1 MVISSTI
8 KVITMSSSIRWCIGK
23 CILINGSRH
32 IIRPIFSSR
41 PMMVALTHKL
51 RRVTMMSV
59 MMVMTISL
67 TMMMVSWI
75 GIPIFPTRII
85 MFPILVKHACSAWF
99 TWRLSSS
106 ASFRSNATRS
116 WRTTLLSDAME
127 CVSQSLTSTYIK
139 KAGCGQLPAR
149 RVVSI
154 MIWYPEK
161 MSSQFPNS
169 KTCLSFSYL
178 SIIPNMNWWNYFP
191 DFHNILRFSSDNEK
205 NTLFKKAIFKH
216 WTLTNFQR
224 WQNYA
229 NCAEVQKVEFL
240 CNNENVSNPDF

>member
-99 TWRLSSS
+99 TWWLSSS

-169 KTCLSFSYL
+169 KPCLPVIFLFINYTKNEQMKLFSRFWQYS
-178 SIIPNMNWWNYFP
+178 SIFFWQ
-191 DFHNILRFSSDNEK
+191 
-205 NTLFKKAIFKH
+205 KKYPFQKS
-216 WTLTNFQR
+216 NFQTL
-224 WQNYA
+224 N
-229 NCAEVQKVEFL
+229 
-240 CNNENVSNPDF
+240 SD

>member
-32 IIRPIFSSR
+32 IIWPIFSSR

-51 RRVTMMSV
+51 RRVVTMMSV
-59 MMVMTISL
+59 MVMTISL
-67 TMMMVSWI
+67 MVSWV

-139 KAGCGQLPAR
+139 KTGA
-149 RVVSI
+149 VV
-154 MIWYPEK
+154 
-161 MSSQFPNS
+161 NS
-169 KTCLSFSYL
+169 PVKPWC
-178 SIIPNMNWWNYFP
+178 
-191 DFHNILRFSSDNEK
+191 
-205 NTLFKKAIFKH
+205 
-216 WTLTNFQR
+216 Q
-224 WQNYA
+224 
-229 NCAEVQKVEFL
+229 
-240 CNNENVSNPDF
+240 